1 MAPLTEYVVMGN
13 KKEAPPRI
21 VKQMSSDSSEPDWDS
36 DEDKEVKLVSKKIN
50 EEIVEKINAVT
61 KK

>member
-1 MAPLTEYVVMGN
+1 MGN